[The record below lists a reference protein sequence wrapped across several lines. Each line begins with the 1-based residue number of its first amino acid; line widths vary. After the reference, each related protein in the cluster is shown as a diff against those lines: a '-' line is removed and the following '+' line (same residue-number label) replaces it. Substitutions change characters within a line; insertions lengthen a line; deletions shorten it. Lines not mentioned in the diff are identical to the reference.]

1 MKVVLADTHG
11 PVLGRAQTSA
21 NLSLLY
27 LASYLQQQIPGVQV
41 TYLPQKRK
49 ASEHFEIVERLRPD
63 VYGISFTSFG
73 APTTYRLIRALKKR
87 FPWLRVV
94 LGGHHATP
102 CPREALEKSG
112 AEIAVIGE
120 GELTF
125 AEVVKRIADFP
136 RGFAEIDGIAFF
148 DEGRYVKTT
157 PRELVPDIDSLP
169 FPNRDLIETGDYTGL
184 AYSRARPN
192 TEMCVVRGCP
202 LRCVFCPNPIF
213 RVDGAPSYRARSPKS
228 VALEAQDLYDRGY
241 REIYMHSDE
250 LNVRLDW
257 SIEVCREL
265 AALGKPDLFFQTNM
279 RVQPLSA
286 ELARALRDANF
297 WMVRFGIESAN
308 DRVLR
313 GIKKASSLEAIERAC
328 GLVSEAGIK
337 VFGFFMMFQIWEED
351 GELQFETADEVRRS
365 IEFARRLFKEGKMH
379 YSTWGFTLPVQG
391 AELHDIALRHGIV
404 TPDYYPSDTW
414 NIFEHLPHVSKRE
427 FNQLYKRA
435 RRLQAQ
441 MALKGGAF
449 ELRNWMAIARKARA
463 MLFGKPDNQTEFL
476 PPD

>member
-1 MKVVLADTHG
+1 MNVVLADTHG
-11 PVLGRAQTSA
+11 PLLGRAQTSA

-27 LASYLQQQIPGVQV
+27 VASYLQQQIPGVRV

-49 ASEHFEIVERLRPD
+49 AAEHFEIVERLRPE
-63 VYGISFTSFG
+63 VYGVSFTSFG
-73 APTTYRLIRALKKR
+73 APTTYALVRALKKR

-94 LGGHHATP
+94 LGGHHTTP
-102 CPREALEKSG
+102 HPREALEKSG

-120 GELTF
+120 GEVTF
-125 AEVVKRIADFP
+125 AEVVRRIDDFP
-136 RGFAEIDGIAFF
+136 RGFADIDGIAFF
-148 DEGRYVKTT
+148 DNGRYVQTG
-157 PRELVPDIDSLP
+157 PRQLVSDIDSLP
-169 FPNRDLIETGDYTGL
+169 FPSRELVDNRDYTGL

-202 LRCVFCPNPIF
+202 SRCVFCANPIF
-213 RVDGAPSYRARSPKS
+213 RVSGGPSYRARSPKS
-228 VALEAQDLYDRGY
+228 VVQEVQELYELGY

-257 SIEVCREL
+257 SIEVCRAL

-279 RVQPLSA
+279 RVKPLTE
-286 ELARALRDANF
+286 ELARGLREANF
-297 WMVRFGIESAN
+297 WLVRFGIESAN

-313 GIKKASSLEAIERAC
+313 GIKKGSSLEAIERAC
-328 GLVSEAGIK
+328 TLVSQAGVK

-351 GELQFETADEVRRS
+351 GKLQFETAEEVQNT
-365 IEFARRLFKEGKMH
+365 IDFARRLFTEGKLH
-379 YSTWGFTLPVQG
+379 YSTWGFTMPVQG
-391 AELHDIALRHGIV
+391 AELYDIALRHGIV

-414 NIFEHLPHVSKRE
+414 NVFEHLPHVSKRE
-427 FNQLYKRA
+427 FNQLYRRA
-435 RRLQAQ
+435 RRLQAR
-441 MALKGGAF
+441 MALKSGAF

-463 MLFGKPDNQTEFL
+463 MLFGKPDDQTEFF